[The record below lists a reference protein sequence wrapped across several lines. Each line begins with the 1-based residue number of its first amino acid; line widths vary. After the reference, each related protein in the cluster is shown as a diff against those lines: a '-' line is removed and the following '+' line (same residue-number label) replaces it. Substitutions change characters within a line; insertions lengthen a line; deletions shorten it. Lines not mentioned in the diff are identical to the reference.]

1 MNPAGQNTGHGASV
15 GALGFRP
22 EIEGLRAVA
31 IVPVLLIH
39 AGFTQFPG
47 GFVGVDVFFVISG
60 YLITR
65 IIFAD
70 MENGRFS
77 LSRFY
82 ARRFARLGPALWA
95 MLAAVLL
102 AGLWLLLPSDW
113 PALTQEAIWAAGF
126 AANLNY
132 WTTTDYFATHETALL
147 LHTWSLGVE
156 EQFYLF
162 YPLALIALQRWWP
175 GHEAAALAVLAGAS
189 FALCLWLSSAAP
201 QAAFYLFSARAW
213 EMALGGL
220 VAVGA
225 GPRITAPPVR
235 AALGLA
241 GLALIALGVLGIAWL
256 GTVPAPAALL
266 PCIGTALVIAYGA
279 GGPARAILSLAPVCW
294 IGRISYSAYLWHWP
308 IMVFWRLEYGVLQ
321 DRWTRVALV
330 IAALLAGALSYY
342 AIERP
347 GQRALLSVSRGTVFR
362 IGIACV
368 AGISALALV
377 GLALAPHLSDGP
389 AARMA
394 AELDA
399 KADERRVEQFRMGAC
414 FGTELDL
421 ERCVRPNGD
430 GRDVVVMGSSYGAML
445 WRALAEANPD
455 LRVHQAT
462 VLGCNPVIEGEPE
475 SRDESADD
483 SACAQ
488 TYARVFDLARAGKIA
503 QIVLASRW
511 EATDAPALAATIR
524 AMRDAGVKVT
534 VIGPPVEYQ
543 QSFPRVLAIAERR
556 GDPAYIEAM
565 RRSERDAIDPV
576 LAEAVKRAGGRYVSQ
591 IARECPATRSGR
603 KCHHFASD
611 GLPIHYDTGHLT
623 PRAARDLIDAIGP
636 L

>member
-1 MNPAGQNTGHGASV
+1 MNSAGQNTGHGASV

-47 GFVGVDVFFVISG
+47 GFLGVDVFFVISG

-175 GHEAAALAVLAGAS
+175 GHKTAALAVLAGAS

-220 VAVGA
+220 VAVKA
-225 GPRITAPPVR
+225 GPSITVPWLR
-235 AALGLA
+235 ATLGMA
-241 GLALIALGVLGIAWL
+241 GLAMIALGVLAIDQL
-256 GTVPAPAALL
+256 GTFPAPAALL
-266 PCIGTALVIAYGA
+266 PCIGTTMVIAYGSR
-279 GGPARAILSLAPVCW
+279 GPVRAVLSVEPMRWV
-294 IGRISYSAYLWHWP
+294 GRISYSAYLWHWP
-308 IMVFWRLEYGVLQ
+308 MMVFWRLEYGVLQ

-330 IAALLAGALSYY
+330 IAALLAGALSYS

-347 GQRALLSVSRGTVFR
+347 GQRALHSVSRRTVFR

-377 GLALAPHLSDGP
+377 GLALAPRLSDGP

-394 AELDA
+394 AALDA
-399 KADERRVEQFRMGAC
+399 KADERRVEQFRMGTC
-414 FGTELDL
+414 FGTELEL
-421 ERCVRPNGD
+421 ERCVQPIGD
-430 GRDVVVMGSSYGAML
+430 GRDVVVMGSSYAAML
-445 WRALAEANPD
+445 WRALAEGNPG

-462 VLGCNPVIEGEPE
+462 VLGCNPVIEGA
-475 SRDESADD
+475 RDGVGEGT
-483 SACAQ
+483 CAQ
-488 TYARVFDLARAGKIA
+488 IYARVFDLARAGKVA
-503 QIVLASRW
+503 HIVLASRW

-524 AMRDAGVKVT
+524 AMRGAGVEVT

-591 IARECPATRSGR
+591 IARECPVTRSGR
-603 KCHHFASD
+603 KCYHFASD

-623 PRAARDLIDAIGP
+623 PQAARDLIDAIGP